1 MFAEGAGAECPAE
14 GLRMSLQKNVSNA
27 AGGTPAE
34 GDQNNPM
41 KLSSM
46 AGNNNGGRPL
56 RKVNKY
62 CSLACGRYEEHEEHA
77 RAKSTKTNKKQPTA
91 IPNRIEAKRWLLV
104 VDLGNHGLTTAPGMG
119 ASSLQNFCLS
129 QPLLERYARNPQPI
143 SDKPSIADHTTKSNQ
158 PLK

>member
-77 RAKSTKTNKKQPTA
+77 RAKSTKPTKNTQPQSQTGSRPNVRFLWWIWAITGSRQLRAWAHQAFRTFACHNRYWNDTPAIRNQSPTSRRSPTTPPRVTN
-91 IPNRIEAKRWLLV
+91 
-104 VDLGNHGLTTAPGMG
+104 H
-119 ASSLQNFCLS
+119 
-129 QPLLERYARNPQPI
+129 
-143 SDKPSIADHTTKSNQ
+143 
-158 PLK
+158 